1 MHNAN
6 RRLQKNNIKSKQM
19 GPKQRVSHGFVFRWK
34 NIYKEFFNN
43 KNSQK
48 QKNICLSYNINYS
61 LLVPDSYTYLKQSK
75 ISYFLE

>member
-1 MHNAN
+1 
-6 RRLQKNNIKSKQM
+6 M

-48 QKNICLSYNINYS
+48 QKNICLNYNINYS